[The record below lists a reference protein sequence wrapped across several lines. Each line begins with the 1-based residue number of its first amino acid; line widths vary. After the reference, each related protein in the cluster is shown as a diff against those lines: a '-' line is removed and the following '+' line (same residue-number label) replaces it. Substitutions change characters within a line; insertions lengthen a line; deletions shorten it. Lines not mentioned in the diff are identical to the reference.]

1 VPTNVALLRGINV
14 GGRNKVS
21 MADLRALIESLGH
34 TDVTTY
40 IQSGNVVFTSA
51 KAVAAPTLEAAIK
64 AEFALEI
71 TVVLRS
77 AADLAKVVKANPFAQ
92 EDVSKVHVGFM
103 ARKPAAGVV
112 AKIDATRFAPE
123 AFALRGAELYLFLPD
138 GMGRSKLPDFVGRQ
152 LKVPTTVRN
161 WNTVLKLLELAR
173 G

>member
-1 VPTNVALLRGINV
+1 VPTYVALLRGINV
-14 GGRNKVS
+14 GGKNKVS

-34 TDVTTY
+34 TGVSTY

-51 KAVAAPTLEAAIK
+51 KAVAPATVEAAIK

-71 TVVLRS
+71 AVVVRTPTE
-77 AADLAKVVKANPFAQ
+77 LAKVVKANPFAR
-92 EDVSKVHVGFM
+92 EDLSKVHVGFM
-103 ARKPAAGVV
+103 ARKPAAAVV
-112 AKIDATRFAPE
+112 AKIDATRFEPE
-123 AFALRGAELYLFLPD
+123 AFAVHGAELYLYLPN